1 MRKQR
6 IASQLPTSSVP
17 FMATKEVRDVAPY
30 AAVESLRTALTEAG
44 IGFPS
49 LRVDAASPDL
59 KLVELGRIRADVADR
74 LATALRRGGLE

>member
-6 IASQLPTSSVP
+6 IASKPPTSSVR
-17 FMATKEVRDVAPY
+17 FMATKKPDLDPY
-30 AAVESLRTALTEAG
+30 TAVESLRAALTEAG
-44 IGFPS
+44 IVFPS

-59 KLVELGRIRADVADR
+59 KLVELGRVHADVADR